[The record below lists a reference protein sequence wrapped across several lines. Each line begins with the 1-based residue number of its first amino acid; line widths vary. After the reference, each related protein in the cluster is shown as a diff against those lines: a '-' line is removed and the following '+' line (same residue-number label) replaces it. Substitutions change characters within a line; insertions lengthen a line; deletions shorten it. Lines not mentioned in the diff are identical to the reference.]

1 MVNITING
9 NTVNTN
15 ELPAELPQTAAK
27 TNFILI
33 QTYNRDLNSTE
44 KLELADLDVDM
55 QEYVAQFTY
64 LCRYEKEDLEPI
76 RAKRFVKSVTM

>member
-33 QTYNRDLNSTE
+33 QTYNRDLTATE
-44 KLELADLDVDM
+44 KLKLVDLG
-55 QEYVAQFTY
+55 
-64 LCRYEKEDLEPI
+64 I
-76 RAKRFVKSVTM
+76 NI